1 MSRVFL
7 GNLPSDCRVRDI
19 EDFFREFGK
28 VRNVLIKHGKFG
40 FAEFDRDRDADDAVH
55 EQHGRS
61 LLGSRIV
68 VEHAKGPRG
77 PESSG
82 RRAPWVSKYG
92 APMRTKYRLRIENLS
107 TGVGWQDLKDT
118 LRRGGEVTYAEA
130 HTRREREGL
139 VQLATREDMERILKR
154 YQGYDMNG
162 REIKLI
168 KDCDSSK
175 SRSRSPSRRAQSS
188 RSRSKR
194 NSRSRSGG
202 SRSRQNSLSGRKPS
216 RSLSRSRR
224 RSISRS
230 RSKSGRSRS
239 GKDKGRA
246 KSQSERSSRSGSRH
260 TLERGASGDE
270 KRLDGVSLVEKA

>member
-1 MSRVFL
+1 MLDV
-7 GNLPSDCRVRDI
+7 CW
-19 EDFFREFGK
+19 
-28 VRNVLIKHGKFG
+28 
-40 FAEFDRDRDADDAVH
+40 
-55 EQHGRS
+55 S
-61 LLGSRIV
+61 LY
-68 VEHAKGPRG
+68 VE
-77 PESSG
+77 
-82 RRAPWVSKYG
+82 
-92 APMRTKYRLRIENLS
+92 ICF
-107 TGVGWQDLKDT
+107 QDLKDT

-139 VQLATREDMERILKR
+139 VQLATRLVLGLELSCRLPLLREDMERILKR

-168 KDCDSSK
+168 KDCE

-202 SRSRQNSLSGRKPS
+202 SRSRQSSLSGRKPS
-216 RSLSRSRR
+216 RSLSRSAR
-224 RSISRS
+224 RSITRS
-230 RSKSGRSRS
+230 RSKSERSRP
-239 GKDKGRA
+239 GKDVGRA

-270 KRLDGVSLVEKA
+270 KRLDRVSLVEKA

>member
-1 MSRVFL
+1 MLIVGSLGCMWISVWRCMLIISLMDMVGSL
-7 GNLPSDCRVRDI
+7 RCVLISVRQNLLSGPQGHTEERRWGNLCR
-19 EDFFREFGK
+19 
-28 VRNVLIKHGKFG
+28 
-40 FAEFDRDRDADDAVH
+40 
-55 EQHGRS
+55 
-61 LLGSRIV
+61 GS
-68 VEHAKGPRG
+68 H
-77 PESSG
+77 S
-82 RRAPWVSKYG
+82 
-92 APMRTKYRLRIENLS
+92 
-107 TGVGWQDLKDT
+107 
-118 LRRGGEVTYAEA
+118 
-130 HTRREREGL
+130 EREGGPCAAGHQVGL
-139 VQLATREDMERILKR
+139 RTWDESCRLPLLREDMERILKR

-175 SRSRSPSRRAQSS
+175 SRSRSASRRAQSS

-230 RSKSGRSRS
+230 RSKSERSRS
-239 GKDKGRA
+239 GKEKGRA
-246 KSQSERSSRSGSRH
+246 KSKSERSSRSGSRH